1 MRIVIAG
8 AGQIGSHL
16 AKLLFKDGHDVTL
29 IDEQQQRLN
38 SVSSCVDLLTLCGSP
53 GSISLLK
60 EANVKGADL
69 FIGVTP
75 DESRNI
81 TCCMLAKKLG
91 AHKCVAR
98 VDNAEYTA
106 PDYEEFFLKAGI
118 DSVIYP
124 EMLAAAEINHLIV
137 RPWARQWWQVRGGKL
152 LLFAVKVRRGVSILN
167 RPLAE
172 IASPSD
178 PFHITAV
185 KRNGET
191 LIPHGNDCL
200 EEDDLVFVM
209 TTPEHVTFVRE
220 LLGKSHGPETH
231 CVFYMGAA
239 DTVIHSINTLPHHI
253 KAKVFERNPAK
264 FDAITGAITN
274 PKFLLLNG
282 DGRDIRALQD
292 ENVSHAEVFVAASDN
307 SETNILA
314 CLAARRMGVQKTI
327 SMVENT
333 DYIAMA
339 EQLDIGSIINKKAF
353 AAAHIYRMLLKA
365 DVESIKSFDIA
376 NADVIE
382 YKVHEKT
389 RITRKPVSQLH
400 LPPSV
405 NIGGYVRDGVGY
417 MVNGG
422 TTFRDGDMVVLFC
435 LKNEFRRLEKY
446 FN

>member
-38 SVSSCVDLLTLCGSP
+38 SVASCVDILTLCGSP
-53 GSISLLK
+53 GSISMLQ

-81 TCCMLAKKLG
+81 TCCMLAKRLG
-91 AHKCVAR
+91 ALKSVAR

-106 PDYEEFFLKAGI
+106 PDYKEFFLKVGI

-137 RPWARQWWQVRGGKL
+137 RPWARQWWQMSDGKL

-172 IASPSD
+172 IAAPDD

-209 TTPEHVTFVRE
+209 TTSKEVTHVRE
-220 LLGKSHGPETH
+220 RFGKAHSTETH

-264 FDAITGAITN
+264 FDAITAAITH
-274 PKFLLLNG
+274 PKFLLLDG

-292 ENVSHAEVFVAASDN
+292 ENVSHAEVFVAASEN
-307 SETNILA
+307 CETNILA

-327 SMVENT
+327 AMVENT

-353 AAAHIYRMLLKA
+353 AAAHIHRMLLKA
-365 DVESIKSFDIA
+365 DVKSFKSFDIA

-382 YKVHEKT
+382 YKVHANT
-389 RITRKPVSQLH
+389 RITRKPVAQLN

-405 NIGGYVRDGVGY
+405 NIGGYLRDGEAH
-417 MVNGG
+417 MVNGN
-422 TTFRDGDMVVLFC
+422 TTFKEGDLVVLFC

>member
-29 IDEQQQRLN
+29 IDEQQKRLN
-38 SVSSCVDLLTLCGSP
+38 SVASCVDLLTLCGSP
-53 GSISLLK
+53 GSITQLQ

-91 AHKCVAR
+91 ARKCVAR

-106 PDYEEFFLKAGI
+106 PDYEDFFHTVGI

-124 EMLAAAEINHLIV
+124 EMLASEINHLIV
-137 RPWARQWWQVRGGKL
+137 RPWARQWWEVQGGKL

-167 RPLAE
+167 RPLSQ
-172 IASPSD
+172 IASPTD

-209 TTPEHVTFVRE
+209 TTSEHVTYVRE
-220 LLGKSHGPETH
+220 LFGKSHSTETH

-264 FDAITGAITN
+264 FDAITAAITH
-274 PKFLLLNG
+274 PKFLLLDG

-292 ENVSHAEVFVAASDN
+292 ENVSHAEVFVAASEN
-307 SETNILA
+307 CETNILA

-327 SMVENT
+327 AMVENT

-339 EQLDIGSIINKKAF
+339 EQLDIGSVINKKAF
-353 AAAHIYRMLLKA
+353 AAAHIHRMLLKA
-365 DVESIKSFDIA
+365 DVESFKSFDIA

-382 YKVHEKT
+382 YKVHANT
-389 RITRKPVSQLH
+389 RITRKPVSQLN

-405 NIGGYVRDGVGY
+405 NIGGYVRQGEAY
-417 MVNGG
+417 MVNGD
-422 TTFRDGDMVVLFC
+422 TTFEEGDLVVLFC